1 MPVVPLVMAFLTFV
15 ACDTPE
21 GPDRPTIEI
30 QGSVTDSVEKN
41 LNCAEGVHTHDFQLV
56 PWR

>member
-1 MPVVPLVMAFLTFV
+1 MAFLTFV